1 MIFTSWIKA
10 PANSSDLNPIEW
22 LWADLKIRLENS
34 EFKPKTAEEINIL
47 IRICVSNLTIAKC
60 RKYIQKLVKAIK
72 TVIEKHG
79 DWSNC

>member
-1 MIFTSWIKA
+1 MFFTSWIKA

-34 EFKPKTAEEINIL
+34 EFKPKTAEEIKIS

-60 RKYIQKLVKAIK
+60 RKYIQKQLKLLSKNMEVGQ
-72 TVIEKHG
+72 TV
-79 DWSNC
+79 S